1 MIVLLIVALLA
12 IIVLTLIVFG
22 LLRTHADILR
32 ALDRAGISLDDSA
45 ATSTVGPV
53 QLSEPTRK
61 KTAIDIVGTVPGGG
75 PVSVSVGAADHTLL
89 AFLSSGCRTCGT
101 FWSEFKSPV
110 LELGGETTR
119 LVIVAQDPAHD
130 SESRLVELSPNGVR
144 TVCSTAAWEA
154 YGVPG
159 SPYFV
164 LIDGHNRRVVGSGT
178 ATNWPQVRR
187 LLTQAIG
194 DAKSS
199 GANSSGANSSGA
211 HSSGAQSGAHQA
223 VPIQAVPSQAV
234 PIQAVPIQAVP
245 IQAVKRCP
253 FKRCPFKQWCRCG
266 TGHVRYRPRSSD
278 AVPARPWL
286 TPVARG

>member
-1 MIVLLIVALLA
+1 MIVLLIVALIA
-12 IIVLTLIVFG
+12 IAVLTLIVFG

-32 ALDRAGISLDDSA
+32 ALDRAGISLDDTA

-61 KTAIDIVGTVPGGG
+61 ETAIDIVGTVPGGG
-75 PVSVSVGAADHTLL
+75 PVSVSVGGAHHTLL
-89 AFLSSGCRTCGT
+89 AFMSSGCKTCAN

-110 LELGGETTR
+110 LELGGEATR

-164 LIDGHNRRVVGSGT
+164 LVDGPTRKVTGSGT
-178 ATNWPQVRR
+178 ATNWPQVRQ
-187 LLTQAIG
+187 LLAQAIG
-194 DAKSS
+194 DAKST
-199 GANSSGANSSGA
+199 GA
-211 HSSGAQSGAHQA
+211 HSDVAHSNNGVTA
-223 VPIQAVPSQAV
+223 ELTAYGIGPGHPSLYPPDPA
-234 PIQAVPIQAVP
+234 A
-245 IQAVKRCP
+245 
-253 FKRCPFKQWCRCG
+253 
-266 TGHVRYRPRSSD
+266 PRSQED
-278 AVPARPWL
+278 KE
-286 TPVARG
+286 